1 MNNRLT
7 LLAVLLGVQVLLV
20 AGLSLGRGGPEKGS
34 SLVTLDTGSVTRLE
48 ITDGEGATV
57 ELDKTADGWQANGD
71 LLADSAKISELLD
84 KFAGFTNLWPVAT
97 TSGSQSRFEVSED
110 KFQRRLEIDTADG
123 GKDVIYLGT
132 SPGYRRVHAR
142 NADSDEVFSVEFA
155 NYEVPTTVSEWVD
168 KTQLQGEGVTAVSL
182 DDTWRLE
189 QSGDLWLLDGE
200 PANQDA
206 ASALVE
212 RIAKLRLI
220 GVFEGDEATLGEPRV
235 IRVEDAQGTH
245 ELTFR
250 HDEDKDEY
258 VVNSSRRQGNFTVAS
273 YVAEQVLVEPA
284 ALLPSADEDAES
296 AGESEQAGGRGEG
309 DAEPAP
315 AAPGSTQGGA

>member
-7 LLAVLLGVQVLLV
+7 LLAVLLAAQVLLL

-34 SLVTLDTGSVTRLE
+34 SLVALDTGSVTRLE

-57 ELDKTADGWQANGD
+57 ELDKTADGWQLNGE
-71 LLADSAKISELLD
+71 LQADSGKVGELLD

-110 KFQRRLEIDTADG
+110 KFQRRLDIETADG

-142 NADSDEVFSVEFA
+142 NADSDEVFSIEFA
-155 NYEVPTTVSEWVD
+155 NYEVPTTPGEWID
-168 KTQLQGEGVTAVSL
+168 KTQLQGDDVTSVGL

-189 QSGDLWLLDGE
+189 KSDDLWLLDGE

-206 ASALVE
+206 ANALVE

-220 GVFEGDEATLGEPRV
+220 GVFEGDEAALGEPRV

-250 HDEDKDEY
+250 HDEDNDEY
-258 VVNSSRRQGNFTVAS
+258 VVNSSRRPGNFTVAS
-273 YVAEQVLVEPA
+273 YVAEQVLVEPD
-284 ALLPSADEDAES
+284 ALLPSAEEDSEDA
-296 AGESEQAGGRGEG
+296 AESEQSGGPVDG
-309 DAEPAP
+309 DAAPAP
-315 AAPGSTQGGA
+315 GGTQEGA

>member
-7 LLAVLLGVQVLLV
+7 LLAVLLAVQLLIIAGV
-20 AGLSLGRGGPEKGS
+20 SLGRGGPEEGS
-34 SLVTLDTGSVTRLE
+34 SLVSLDTASVTRLE

-57 ELDKTADGWQANGD
+57 TLDKTADGWRVNGE
-71 LLADSAKISELLD
+71 LRADSGKIDELLD

-123 GKDVIYLGT
+123 SKDVIYLGT
-132 SPGYRRVHAR
+132 SPGYRRVQAR
-142 NADSDEVFSVEFA
+142 NADSDEVFSIEFA
-155 NYEVPTTVSEWVD
+155 NYEVPTTVGEWVD
-168 KTQLQGEGVTAVSL
+168 KTQLQGEGLTSVSL

-189 QSGDLWLLDGE
+189 KRDDLWLLDGE

-206 ASALVE
+206 ANALVE
-212 RIAKLRLI
+212 RIAKVRLI

-235 IRVEDAQGTH
+235 IRVEDAQGAH

-258 VVNSSRRQGNFTVAS
+258 VVSSSRRAGNFTVAS
-273 YVAEQVLVEPA
+273 YVAEQILVEPA
-284 ALLPSADEDAES
+284 ALLPSADEDAEGAAEPEQ
-296 AGESEQAGGRGEG
+296 AGAPGEADSEQAPVE
-309 DAEPAP
+309 
-315 AAPGSTQGGA
+315 PGSGSEGA